1 MATNDWINNLSGFI
15 SAIGATGADAAGI
28 MAELATSM
36 GEAAKAAMNLD
47 DESQNLLIGLE
58 KQVALN
64 RELGTAYKT
73 LIKNSL
79 FLEQRNAQI
88 NKSFGVG
95 VKQAAA
101 LSEKFQQVAN
111 VMGVSG
117 TQVAKYGGS
126 IKKMLPMLNQAGAAN
141 KDFYKGMQQTQHI
154 LQTNIGLTEDQANAY
169 TQYAMQNGASADS
182 MLKATQAMSEEL
194 DPGGTMGYFKMVTEE
209 IAGTGNEIQLQYGK
223 IPGNLEMAVLKA
235 KKLGFTLEDLAGTA
249 DNLLEIESS
258 IGQELEYQL
267 LSGHRLVDNQG
278 NSLTNLYREAALR
291 GDMNKQADVL
301 NDILESEGDVL
312 ENNLF
317 ARKQM
322 AATLGMEERQLAS
335 ALQKKKILDKAS
347 AAGIQIDLEGADAA
361 NAMKKAADAVQARAL
376 SSDDFEKL
384 KEATDTRTTDDIL
397 DQILKVTE
405 EQYMLDIL
413 TSKQQENIMNNQ
425 AAIKGGAANI
435 GASFL
440 NFSDDQLKTMGSA
453 LAASRTI
460 TAAGEIKGEVETAE
474 ITGIGTTG
482 VDLKNDAVIP
492 PGFGKR
498 VLSFPEDTLQPSIA
512 FNDKDHIMASTNSP
526 LASSGGGA
534 DISQFAA
541 MIVAAI
547 NNQTRALKSD
557 ATFSGG
563 LNAPYYG

>member
-1 MATNDWINNLSGFI
+1 MADPISDLINGLINDGSN
-15 SAIGATGADAAGI
+15 AAEILGN
-28 MAELATSM
+28 LATSLYD
-36 GEAAKAAMNLD
+36 ASKAFMNLGD
-47 DESQNLLIGLE
+47 DSQNLLIGLE

-64 RELGTAYKT
+64 RELIKVYKDVV
-73 LIKNSL
+73 KNSL
-79 FLEQRNAQI
+79 FLEQRNKQI

-141 KDFYKGMQQTQHI
+141 QDFYKGMQQTQHI

-322 AATLGMEERQLAS
+322 AATLGMEEKQLAS

-361 NAMKKAADAVQARAL
+361 NAMKKAADAVQAGAL
-376 SSDDFEKL
+376 SSEDFEKL

-425 AAIKGGAANI
+425 AAIKGGAASV
-435 GASFL
+435 GTSFL
-440 NFSDDQLKTMGSA
+440 NLSDEQLKTMGNA

-460 TAAGEIKGEVETAE
+460 NAASTFDSDAETAE
-474 ITGIGTTG
+474 ITGIGM
-482 VDLKNDAVIP
+482 VKEDDAVIP